1 MGAAAARRMTRH
13 RSRLG
18 EHFEA
23 QGARHGNG
31 LDKTHLDLIAEAE
44 TAPTTVADERVRLL
58 DMAPEFAAA
67 ERGGRDE
74 AVGARIL
81 EAHE

>member
-1 MGAAAARRMTRH
+1 MGAAATRRMTRH
-13 RSRLG
+13 RSGLG

-23 QGARHGNG
+23 QGAGHGNG
-31 LDKTHLDLIAEAE
+31 LDEAHLDLIAETE
-44 TAPTTVADERVRLL
+44 TAPAAVADERVRLL

-67 ERGGRDE
+67 ECRGRDE